1 MRVVLQRVRE
11 AAVTV
16 RGQYINSIGKG
27 LLLLV
32 GIGRGDSV
40 KTVRAMAQ
48 KISKLR
54 VFEDKDGKMNL
65 DVIQAVGKIL
75 SVPQFTLLGDTSK
88 GNRPGFDDAAF
99 PEDAMVLWEE
109 FNKSLK
115 GKKILVK
122 EGEFGAHMEIRLVND
137 GPVTFILD
145 SKREE

>member
-88 GNRPGFDDAAF
+88 GNRPGFDGAAF
-99 PEDAMVLWEE
+99 PEDAVVLWEE